1 MHALRLPLLPT
12 HTCRCWV
19 LAASTA
25 GASINRLCTFSTS
38 PATQHSQSS
47 SSLSHPSRVLWQ
59 TTSSACPTEAS
70 WCVPPLMDAHTV
82 MCRPVTACL
91 RLLRIGL
98 CQNRAADT
106 FLLMLTPQACL
117 CCLDAAT
124 LPQPLAP
131 QVSLMGNKQGELQLH
146 QQLLRTLLPACAC
159 HSHSHS
165 TCCTPSKS
173 AATAHAHAQQAE
185 SRLTAH
191 AHMQLE
197 AAQVLNVAC
206 LPPQEGPLAGWQ
218 SLMQTS
224 TLSLSI
230 LALKR
235 TLRTSVSV
243 LAPCRLHNRV
253 SSTLRLLPCMQSGW
267 QHKAECHL

>member
-1 MHALRLPLLPT
+1 MQVLGVGGFNSWRFNQPSLYFFDVASNPAQPKFIKSVTPVKGAVADDLIRLPNGGFLV
-12 HTCRCWV
+12 R
-19 LAASTA
+19 
-25 GASINRLCTFSTS
+25 
-38 PATQHSQSS
+38 
-47 SSLSHPSRVLWQ
+47 
-59 TTSSACPTEAS
+59 TTSDGCTHCDVPAS
-70 WCVPPLMDAHTV
+70 HCMPAP
-82 MCRPVTACL
+82 
-91 RLLRIGL
+91 GL
-98 CQNRAADT
+98 CQNRAAGT

-124 LPQPLAP
+124 LPQPLTP

-146 QQLLRTLLPACAC
+146 QQLLRALLPACTC

-197 AAQVLNVAC
+197 ATQVLNVAC

-243 LAPCRLHNRV
+243 LAPCRLHDCK
-253 SSTLRLLPCMQSGW
+253 SSTLCSCLLPCMQSGW
-267 QHKAECHL
+267 QHKAECHIL